1 MRRFGINAGG
11 PFAGPWPAGVRST
24 DGRQFAWGWLYRIDG
39 EAALFADGIPGLTL
53 LPSLQTP
60 ADKLPAAVL
69 TWLAARGI
77 VPAAGDTLLNVLRA
91 LRDAGG
97 ETGRSFDISSSE

>member
-1 MRRFGINAGG
+1 MTRFGFSTGG
-11 PFAGPWPAGVRST
+11 PFPGAWPAGVRET
-24 DGRQFAWGWLYRIDG
+24 HGRGLAWGWLYRI
-39 EAALFADGIPGLTL
+39 EADPAVFLDPIPGLTL

-97 ETGRSFDISSSE
+97 ETGRSFDISSRD

>member
-1 MRRFGINAGG
+1 MRFGVSIGA
-11 PFAGPWPAGVRST
+11 AVEAWPAGVRST
-24 DGRQFAWGWLYRIDG
+24 DGRKFAWGWLYRV
-39 EAALFADGIPGLTL
+39 EADAATFANGIPGLTL

-60 ADKLPAAVL
+60 AEKLSPAAL
-69 TWLAARGI
+69 AFLAARGI

-97 ETGRSFDISSSE
+97 ETGRSFDISLRD